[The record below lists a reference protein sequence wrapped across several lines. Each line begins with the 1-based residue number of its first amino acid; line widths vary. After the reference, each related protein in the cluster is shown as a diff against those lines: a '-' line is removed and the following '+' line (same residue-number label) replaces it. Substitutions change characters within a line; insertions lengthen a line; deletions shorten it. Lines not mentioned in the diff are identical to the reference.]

1 MIFVMKSIEC
11 RILFPQHNDNWR
23 NMKILVVDDDDVALI
38 VAKKVLQSDGH
49 EVFLADDGESALNQ
63 LAENGIQVIISDW
76 NMPIMN
82 GVELCKRIKENSGFG
97 FIYFIIVTSR
107 TSKEDLIE
115 GLSAGANDFVSKPL
129 EPGELLLRIRNA
141 EKILAME
148 TTSLTLFSLA
158 KLAESK
164 DTDTGHHLERIREY
178 SRALADELMK
188 DQDLKRKIHPKFSD
202 MLYET
207 SPLHDIGKVGIPDTV
222 LLKPASLSD
231 EEWIVMKNHTVI
243 GADTLGEVV
252 KKYPNAEFMKI
263 AQEIAWSH
271 HERWDGNGYPRGLAG
286 EGIPLAARIVTL
298 ADVYDALTMKRVYK
312 SAMPHDIAKGII
324 TKESGSHF
332 DPKIVEVFLAIEKKF
347 IEIRMSFAE

>member
-1 MIFVMKSIEC
+1 MNV
-11 RILFPQHNDNWR
+11 
-23 NMKILVVDDDDVALI
+23 LVVDDDEMALI

-49 EVFLADDGESALNQ
+49 EVFLADDGESALGQ
-63 LAENGIQVIISDW
+63 VLKNGIQAIISDW

-82 GVELCKRIKENSGFG
+82 GVELCRRIKDNSGFG

-107 TSKEDLIE
+107 NSKDDLIE
-115 GLSAGANDFVSKPL
+115 GLSAGANDFISKPF
-129 EPGELLLRIRNA
+129 EPVELLLRIRNA
-141 EKILAME
+141 EKIMAME

-178 SRALADELMK
+178 SRALADEMMT
-188 DQDLKRKIHPKFSD
+188 DQDLRTKMHPKFSE

-231 EEWIVMKNHTVI
+231 EEWIVMKSHTEI
-243 GADTLGEVV
+243 GASTLGEVV
-252 KKYPNAEFMKI
+252 EKYPNADFMKI
-263 AQEIAWSH
+263 AKEIAWSH

-286 EGIPLAARIVTL
+286 EDIPLAARIVAL

-324 TKESGSHF
+324 VNESGSHF
-332 DPKIVEVFLAIEKKF
+332 DPKIVDAFLAIETKF
-347 IEIRMSFAE
+347 IDIRKLFTE